1 MTIPKYDKD
10 PELLKQFLTY
20 KVNHSL
26 RHANYKHTVD
36 LAIKYKA
43 YFTGDNQEDMVV
55 TYKPA
60 ETDEQET
67 QRVRLFNSI
76 TPHLCGS
83 IMDTYGA
90 VNSVKPLVNKL
101 AWTDTKDDKKIQT
114 LNDVIREFY
123 EGDNVNKY
131 LGNNFR
137 RQVFYDP
144 NAFLVVGFESFVN
157 DKKIYPFP
165 IEIPASGVFDFDYKN
180 GVLDYVIAETHI
192 DIIKDDKV
200 VQGSRFRI
208 YSENY
213 VLELKE
219 IGDTPEEGE
228 VVIMDKLKKSFIFKE
243 YFTGSK
249 RCQAKRVG
257 YLMDPATDFK
267 TCVSPLFK
275 ADKILRDAIN
285 TKSELDLAKALHG
298 FIQKFVYSEPCGHM
312 VKDGVSTDRC
322 EGGYMII
329 ANTECEKC
337 HGSGVKEHTTV
348 QDIVR
353 IKLDKDPAMRMD
365 LSKYSYFQEIPV
377 HMIQQL
383 DADIEKAEAK
393 AKKAVFNSDAFSRN
407 AVRTT
412 ATEEN
417 YDNQYVDRELSI
429 FGDAMVSM
437 AEFIVTQ
444 SAIYNDIDTGFQYTY
459 KLPSKFAPVSLH
471 NRIKEREE
479 AVTAQLPKDLI
490 QAMDYGIAQDIFA
503 DNQISLSR
511 YEFKRRYRP
520 FNSLDDTEVQ
530 IILADLP
537 STHPDKILWIY
548 FDQIVMDLEMMKGE
562 ALYAM
567 KMVDVYAELEAAVNT
582 IKESKFNEEIPLN
595 PLRITA

>member
-1 MTIPKYDKD
+1 MIIPTYNKD
-10 PELLKQFLTY
+10 PQLLRGFLLY
-20 KVNHSL
+20 KVDNSL
-26 RHANYKHTVD
+26 RHQYYQDTVD

-43 YFTGDNQEDMVV
+43 YFTGDKQEDMVV

-60 ETDEQET
+60 ESEEQQQ

-90 VNSVKPLVNKL
+90 VNSVKPLVNKMT
-101 AWTDTKDDKKIQT
+101 WKDSKDEKN
-114 LNDVIREFY
+114 LNTINEALKEFY
-123 EGDNVNKY
+123 EGEGVNKY
-131 LGNNFR
+131 LGSNYR

-144 NAFLVVGFESFVN
+144 NSFLIVGFETFGT
-157 DKKIYPFP
+157 DKKLYPFP

-180 GVLDYVIAETHI
+180 GVLDYLIAETFI
-192 DIIKDDKV
+192 DIIKDGKIAT
-200 VQGSRFRI
+200 GSRFRI

-219 IGDTPEEGE
+219 IGDEVPDGE
-228 VVIMDKLKKSFIFKE
+228 VVNLEKLKKSFVFKE
-243 YFTGSK
+243 FFTGSK

-257 YLMDPATDFK
+257 YLMDPATNFK

-298 FIQKFVYSEPCGHM
+298 FIQKFAYAEECGHK
-312 VKDGVSTDRC
+312 VEVGSSTDRC
-322 EGGYMII
+322 SNGRMLISGH
-329 ANTECEKC
+329 ECDVC
-337 HGSGVKEHTTV
+337 HGSGKKIHTTV
-348 QDIVR
+348 QDIVYV
-353 IKLDKDPAMRMD
+353 KLPKDPLERMD
-365 LSKYSYFQEIPV
+365 LSKYVHYQEIPV

-393 AKKAVFNSDAFSRN
+393 VKKAVFNSDAFSRN
-407 AVRTT
+407 TTRTT
-412 ATEEN
+412 ATEET

-429 FGDAMVSM
+429 FGDALVSM

-444 SAIYNDIDTGFQYTY
+444 GAIFNDLDKDFQYTY

-520 FNSLDDTEVQ
+520 FNSLDDAEVQ
-530 IILADLP
+530 IILSDLP
-537 STHPDKILWIY
+537 SSHTDKILWIY
-548 FDQIVMDLEMMKGE
+548 FDQIVMDLEYQKGE
-562 ALYAM
+562 ALYSI
-567 KMVDVYAELEAAVNT
+567 KPVDVYKLLSAEVEKIKSEKFAEA
-582 IKESKFNEEIPLN
+582 IPLN
-595 PLRITA
+595 PMRITA